1 MLTHEAGD
9 EHAGDPLLPH
19 LLDLGLV
26 ARRNGRTH
34 DRQRVDVGDGADRGG
49 RQPGQSEQPA
59 EAAQGAD
66 QKQVKMEA
74 RTLE

>member
-1 MLTHEAGD
+1 MLTHKAGN
-9 EHAGDPLLPH
+9 EHSGDSLLPN

-26 ARRNGRTH
+26 TRCDGSAH
-34 DRQRVDVGDGADRGG
+34 DRQRVDVGDRADGG
-49 RQPGQSEQPA
+49 SCEPGQSEQPT
-59 EAAQGAD
+59 EATQGAD